1 MNPVAF
7 TFLGIDFKWYSI
19 FILVG
24 IVISWILVKG
34 EAKKFS
40 INSDFVTNLLF
51 WTILIGILGAR
62 VYYVAFN
69 WGYYSKN
76 IAEIFKIWEGG
87 LAIHG
92 GLIFGSITLIL
103 YCKKYKI
110 SALRMMDIASPYLLF
125 AQALGRWGNF
135 FNSEAY
141 GTATTLSHLESLKF
155 IPDFVIYGMNIN
167 GNYYTPTFYY
177 ESLWCL
183 IGGILI
189 LLLRRFKY
197 TRLGQQ
203 IGLYMVWYG
212 IGRFFIESYR
222 TDSLMFGE
230 YIKAAQVVSVIL
242 VIVGMILILVQARK
256 PKLEDMYNNKE
267 KVKIE
272 VF

>member
-7 TFLGIDFKWYSI
+7 SIFGLEFKYYSI

-24 IVISWILVKG
+24 IIISWILIKA
-34 EAKKFS
+34 EARKFT
-40 INSDFVTNLLF
+40 INGDFVTNLLF
-51 WTILIGILGAR
+51 WTILMGIIGAR
-62 VYYVAFN
+62 VYYVLFN
-69 WGYYSKN
+69 WNYYSHN
-76 IAEIFKIWEGG
+76 ILEIFKVWEGG

-92 GLIFGSITLIL
+92 GLIAGVVTLII

-110 SALRMMDIASPYLLF
+110 SAFRMMDIASPYLLF
-125 AQALGRWGNF
+125 AQAIGRWGNF

-141 GTATTLSHLESLKF
+141 GTATTLSHLRSLK
-155 IPDFVIYGMNIN
+155 IVPDFVIFGMHIN
-167 GNYYTPTFYY
+167 GTYYTPTFYY

-183 IGGILI
+183 LGGILI

-203 IGLYMVWYG
+203 VGAYMVWYG

-222 TDSLMFGE
+222 TDSLMFGQ
-230 YIKAAQVVSVIL
+230 YIKAAQVVSIL
-242 VIVGMILILVQARK
+242 LIIVGIILILIQARK

-267 KVKIE
+267 KVKID